1 MGMAAT
7 NVKADTVSGSQTT
20 DMAAKQATD
29 SVKNANDPAPVNDV
43 KNGADQ
49 KSATSEASKTQTV
62 QVNDLKT
69 TVPSG
74 SLRESKAVSTEPEA
88 QNVDTNLDWN
98 GGKKLADQ
106 TNWTSSQW
114 SSFGYDGK
122 FDIALKDLVA
132 GNNIIIGNYNATSS
146 NEKYMFFTGD
156 GGNHWISYTDPKT
169 HEVIPEIG
177 KMYVTGNGQHGQV
190 ILNINKSIYNAQ
202 RDKDKADKLIH
213 FDFVIKDFVIVNY
226 LTDQHIYKGA
236 TKQNPYTETME
247 FTGKKYQFNIVPQL
261 YDVKKNRNLEGFTPY
276 GQTDTGA
283 LQNYAHDYAIRDD
296 QTFQDL
302 QSSQGQ
308 KGNVYIPDTY
318 KFYYKVTVKDPSDL
332 ANYGF
337 HSPRVDYFTNSSAIN
352 SDGKMT
358 DEGHQMNGANVPL
371 SQAAD
376 NQSFD
381 ELDAT
386 VGKDG
391 ASWSK
396 QADGSYLFVVHIS
409 PDTIRRHVYV
419 PDGLKNTNT
428 VVFDQDE
435 GKANQAAYHFYQEGA
450 MKGLPTCIVPEIRIY
465 YNNYSTTAPQYTL
478 HTMKK
483 QGNKYVE
490 DDRASGSMSPV
501 VDTSDTKGQAGITV
515 HYLNGQTGEAMDGY
529 TTVTTTFGEPGASS
543 KIEIPNFAG
552 FHLRKSKTTG
562 DITFDNNS
570 KQSVKAGDIVV
581 NSEDGVIKLPAA
593 DTISNVYLV
602 FDGDNRTDTVEY
614 YDEDDNN
621 KLLFSDSV
629 QGKVGQIKSYSTAD
643 AIKKNV
649 KNYTVD
655 KDELTTENANQG
667 INGIKFDASGNHTY
681 KVYLKHATQDNSAT
695 VSVSQIINY
704 NYQNGNKAADSNTQ
718 ILQFTHHV
726 TKDLVTGKN
735 TVDHWD
741 GEKSFNSVTS
751 PTIAGYTPS
760 EKTIEAKPVKHD
772 DVSSSIDIVYTPNT
786 QTGSVTYIDDD
797 DHGKI
802 LANDELSGASDSKSD
817 YKVRDYSDQGYKVN
831 SSNVPD
837 IIVFD
842 HNESA
847 SQDYEVHLVH
857 QHITVTPNQPQDNGN
872 KLPDNPN
879 KTFRGVTAT
888 DLNQTI
894 KRTINVA
901 ATPESESSQT
911 VQNAHVSRTAD
922 VDEVT
927 GHVTYNPWTTD
938 TWQEFDTPAVPGY
951 TPDQS
956 KVTAQTVTH
965 DAKDIKIDI
974 VYSPDKQK
982 ALISYIDDVTGE
994 TLTTVPYTGV
1004 TDQVIDTKANDK
1016 VSEYEKSGYKLADH
1030 AVVPAQ
1036 ITFDNDEK
1044 NDQAYEVHLTH
1055 AHTTVQ
1061 PTDPKTPDDIIPGTD
1076 HHYPAGVSHDD
1087 LNRTVTRTI
1096 TVNYPDG
1103 HKKTAVQKVTFTQ
1116 TADVDEV
1123 TGEVTKYSGWVGEG
1137 TNQDQGTFGKYDIPT
1152 VKGYTPHEK
1161 SANTNTKELVLI
1173 EVPSDNDL
1181 EKETDGHYEVKS
1193 MTVNHGSDDIKI
1205 DIAYSPDPQSAT
1217 LNFVDDDAKT
1227 SLANWDQAQ
1236 GKSDGPIEFTH
1247 ASQLMDDYA
1256 KQGYKFAYVTNDSAH
1271 VTLDG
1276 DDLSAALKNLGNY
1289 DTDDAA
1295 EQIFTVH
1302 LTHAHTTVQPT
1313 DPKTPDDIIPGTDHH
1328 YPAGVSHDDLNR
1340 TVTRTINISGNPR
1353 KEDHSTTTPVTLH
1366 RTADVDEVTG
1376 KVTYGDWSKGHFDQ
1390 TSMDLVPGYTYHISK
1405 HTDDG
1410 IDPQADLADI
1420 PAEDVTVN
1428 TPNEIFDVR
1437 YTPDDQSAYLN
1448 FVDDDSN
1455 TELANWD
1462 QAQGKSDRGPIS
1474 FAHATQIMDDYAKQG
1489 YQFVD
1494 VTNDSGKVTLAGQT
1508 LSEALK
1514 NLGNYDHIDDTDQI
1528 FTVHLTHGHTTVQP
1542 TDPKTPDDTIPGT
1555 DHHYPAGVSHDDLN
1569 RTVTRTITVNYP
1581 DGRKE
1586 TIVQKATF
1594 TRTADVDDVTGKVT
1608 YGKWNRDAQQLA
1620 EFTAPSVPGYLPDI
1634 AVVEA
1639 VTVTPDSDD
1648 LTVEINYHVD
1658 PAVEA
1663 ARQARLAQSNAIST
1677 ANQGHANGQR
1687 NEAHQLPQTG
1697 NNHDGALIGLGIAG
1711 AMSMLGLA
1719 KTKRRH
1725 S

>member
-1 MGMAAT
+1 MVSKNNQWQKRQKEMQTVQHFGIRKLTVGVSSVLLGLSFMGMAAT

-20 DMAAKQATD
+20 DMAAGQTTD
-29 SVKNANDPAPVNDV
+29 SAKKANDPAPANDV
-43 KNGADQ
+43 QKGADQ
-49 KSATSEASKTQTV
+49 KPAISVASKTQTV

-69 TVPSG
+69 TVPADK
-74 SLRESKAVSTEPEA
+74 LKESKAVSKVPQA

-98 GGKKLADQ
+98 GGQKLANQ
-106 TNWTSSQW
+106 TNWDSSQW
-114 SSFGYDGK
+114 SSFGYDGN
-122 FDIALKDLVA
+122 FDIALKNLVK
-132 GNNIIIGNYNATSS
+132 GNNIVIGDYNATSS
-146 NEKYMFFTGD
+146 NGKYMLFWGD
-156 GGNHWISYTDPKT
+156 GGDHWISYTDPDTKN
-169 HEVIPEIG
+169 VISKIG

-190 ILNINKSIYNAQ
+190 ILNITKSIYDAE
-202 RDKDKADKLIH
+202 RDKYKADKLIN

-226 LTDQHIYKGA
+226 LTDQHIYKEA
-236 TKQNPYTETME
+236 TEQNPYIETME
-247 FTGKKYQFNIVPQL
+247 FTGKKYQFNIVPKL
-261 YDVKKNRNLEGFTPY
+261 YDVRKNRNLERFTPY

-283 LQNYAHDYAIRDD
+283 LQNYAYDYAIRDD

-318 KFYYKVTVKDPSDL
+318 KFYYQVTVKDPKNL

-337 HSPRVDYFTNSSAIN
+337 HDPRVDYFTNSSAIN

-483 QGNKYVE
+483 QGDEYVE
-490 DDRASGSMSPV
+490 DGRASGSMSPV

-543 KIEIPNFAG
+543 KIEIPNFTG

-695 VSVSQIINY
+695 VSVSQTINY
-704 NYQNGNKAADSNTQ
+704 NYQNGNKEADSNTQ

-760 EKTIEAKPVKHD
+760 KKTVEANPVKHD
-772 DVSSSIDIVYTPNT
+772 DGRSTIYIVYTANT
-786 QTGSVTYIDDD
+786 QTGSVKYIDDD
-797 DHGKI
+797 NGKI
-802 LANDELSGASDSKSD
+802 LADDKLSGASDSKSD
-817 YKVRDYSDQGYKVN
+817 YKVHDYSSQGYKVK
-831 SSNVPD
+831 SSNVPAT
-837 IIVFD
+837 IVFD
-842 HNESA
+842 HDDS

-857 QHITVTPNQPQDNGN
+857 QHTTVTPNQPKTPQDA
-872 KLPDNPN
+872 LPDNPGKN
-879 KTFRGVTAT
+879 YPQRVAKN
-888 DLNQTI
+888 DLNSEVHETI
-894 KRTINVA
+894 RVEDPHTHKVA
-901 ATPESESSQT
+901 THNET
-911 VQNAHVSRTAD
+911 LRFTRTAD
-922 VDEVT
+922 
-927 GHVTYNPWTTD
+927 
-938 TWQEFDTPAVPGY
+938 
-951 TPDQS
+951 
-956 KVTAQTVTH
+956 
-965 DAKDIKIDI
+965 I
-974 VYSPDKQK
+974 
-982 ALISYIDDVTGE
+982 
-994 TLTTVPYTGV
+994 
-1004 TDQVIDTKANDK
+1004 
-1016 VSEYEKSGYKLADH
+1016 
-1030 AVVPAQ
+1030 
-1036 ITFDNDEK
+1036 
-1044 NDQAYEVHLTH
+1044 
-1055 AHTTVQ
+1055 
-1061 PTDPKTPDDIIPGTD
+1061 
-1076 HHYPAGVSHDD
+1076 
-1087 LNRTVTRTI
+1087 
-1096 TVNYPDG
+1096 
-1103 HKKTAVQKVTFTQ
+1103 
-1116 TADVDEV
+1116 DEV
-1123 TGEVTKYSGWVGEG
+1123 TGEVTKYSAWVVEG
-1137 TNQDQGTFGKYDIPT
+1137 TNQHQGKFGKYDIPT

-1161 SANTNTKELVLI
+1161 NSNTSAKDLVLI

-1193 MTVNHGSDDIKI
+1193 MMVKHDSDDINI
-1205 DIAYSPDPQSAT
+1205 DVVYSPDPQSAT
-1217 LNFVDDDAKT
+1217 LNFVDDDDAKT
-1227 SLANWDQAQ
+1227 SLANRDQAQ

-1256 KQGYKFAYVTNDSAH
+1256 KQGYRFAYVTNDSAH

-1289 DTDDAA
+1289 DTDDDA

-1302 LTHAHTTVQPT
+1302 LTHGHTTVQPT
-1313 DPKTPDDIIPGTDHH
+1313 DPKTPDDTIPGTDQK
-1328 YPAGVSHDDLNR
+1328 YPDGVSHDDLNR
-1340 TVTRTINISGNPR
+1340 TVTRTINISGDPR
-1353 KEDHSTTTPVTLH
+1353 RNQNKSTKKTVTLH

-1376 KVTYGDWSKGHFDQ
+1376 KVTYGDWSTGHFDQ

-1410 IDPQADLADI
+1410 IDAQADLADI
-1420 PAEDVTVN
+1420 PAEDVTAD
-1428 TPNEIFDVR
+1428 TPNEVFDVR

-1508 LSEALK
+1508 LAEALK
-1514 NLGNYDHIDDTDQI
+1514 NLGNYDHVDNVDQI
-1528 FTVHLTHGHTTVQP
+1528 FTVHLKHGHTIVQP

-1639 VTVTPDSDD
+1639 AMVTPDSDD

-1663 ARQARLAQSNAIST
+1663 ARQARLAQSNAISA
-1677 ANQGHANGQR
+1677 ANQGHTNSQR
-1687 NEAHQLPQTG
+1687 NGAHQLPQTG

>member
-1 MGMAAT
+1 MVSKNNQWQKRQKEMQTVQHFGIRKLTVGVSSVLLGLSFMGMAAT
-7 NVKADTVSGSQTT
+7 NVKADTVSSSQIT
-20 DMAAKQATD
+20 DVAAEQATG
-29 SVKNANDPAPVNDV
+29 SAKKVNDPASTNDAQ
-43 KNGADQ
+43 KGADQ
-49 KSATSEASKTQTV
+49 KSATPVASKTQTV
-62 QVNDLKT
+62 QVNDLKKAAA
-69 TVPSG
+69 TVPTG
-74 SLRESKAVSTEPEA
+74 SLKESKAVSTEPEA

-98 GGKKLADQ
+98 GGKKLDDQ

-122 FDIALKDLVA
+122 FDIALKNLVA
-132 GNNIIIGNYNATSS
+132 GNNIVIGDYNATSS
-146 NEKYMFFTGD
+146 NDKYMFFTGD

-190 ILNINKSIYNAQ
+190 ILNINKSIYDAQ

-226 LTDQHIYKGA
+226 WTDQHIYKGA

-302 QSSQGQ
+302 QNSQGQ

-371 SQAAD
+371 SKAAD

-428 VVFDQDE
+428 VVFDKDE

-450 MKGLPTCIVPEIRIY
+450 MKGLPTCIIPEIRIY
-465 YNNYSTTAPQYTL
+465 YNNYSTTAPKYTL

-490 DDRASGSMSPV
+490 DGRASGTMSPV

-543 KIEIPNFAG
+543 KIEVPNFAG
-552 FHLRKSKTTG
+552 YHLRKNKTTG

-570 KQSVKAGDIVV
+570 KQSVRAGDVVV

-629 QGKVGQIKSYSTAD
+629 QGKVGQIKPYSTAD
-643 AIKKNV
+643 AINKNV
-649 KNYTVD
+649 KNSKNYTVA

-667 INGIKFDASGNHTY
+667 INGIKFDASGNHIY
-681 KVYLKHATQDNSAT
+681 RVYLKHATQDNSAT
-695 VSVSQIINY
+695 VSVSQTINY
-704 NYQNGNKAADSNTQ
+704 QYDNGKKAADSNTQ
-718 ILQFTHHV
+718 SIQFTHHV

-735 TVDHWD
+735 TVDYWD
-741 GEKSFNSVTS
+741 GEKSFNSVSS
-751 PTIAGYTPS
+751 PKIAGYTPS
-760 EKTIEAKPVKHD
+760 KETVEAKPVKYD
-772 DVSSSIDIVYTPNT
+772 DVSSSIYIVYTPNT
-786 QTGSVTYIDDD
+786 QKGSVTYIDDD
-797 DHGKI
+797 DQGKV
-802 LANDELSGASDSKSD
+802 LSNDELSGFSDSQSD
-817 YKVRDYSDQGYKVN
+817 YQVRDYSNQGYKVK
-831 SSNVPD
+831 SSNVPAT
-837 IIVFD
+837 IVFD
-842 HNESA
+842 HDDSA

-857 QHITVTPNQPQDNGN
+857 QHTTVTPNQPKTPEDV
-872 KLPDNPN
+872 LPDNPG
-879 KTFRGVTAT
+879 KKYPQGV
-888 DLNQTI
+888 DQDNLNSEVHETI
-894 KRTINVA
+894 RVEDPHTHKVTTYNETLRFI
-901 ATPESESSQT
+901 
-911 VQNAHVSRTAD
+911 RTAD
-922 VDEVT
+922 IDEVT
-927 GHVTYNPWTTD
+927 GEITQYGDWVREGTNQDQGTFAKYDIPT
-938 TWQEFDTPAVPGY
+938 VKGY
-951 TPDQS
+951 TPHEKNSNTSAEDLVLIEVPS
-956 KVTAQTVTH
+956 DNDLEKETDGHYEINPMKVNH
-965 DAKDIKIDI
+965 GSDDISIDV
-974 VYSPDKQK
+974 VYSPDPQK
-982 ALISYIDDVTGE
+982 ASISYIDDVTGK
-994 TLTTVPYTGV
+994 TLITVPYTGV

-1016 VSEYEKSGYKLADH
+1016 VSEYEKDGYKLVDQ
-1030 AVVPAQ
+1030 AVIPTQ
-1036 ITFDNDEK
+1036 ITFDNDDQ
-1044 NDQAYEVHLTH
+1044 NDQAYVVHLTH
-1055 AHTTVQ
+1055 NHTTVQ
-1061 PTDPKTPDDIIPGTD
+1061 PTDPKTPDDTIPGTNQK
-1076 HHYPAGVSHDD
+1076 YPHGVSHDD
-1087 LNRTVTRTI
+1087 LN
-1096 TVNYPDG
+1096 
-1103 HKKTAVQKVTFTQ
+1103 KK
-1116 TADVDEV
+1116 
-1123 TGEVTKYSGWVGEG
+1123 
-1137 TNQDQGTFGKYDIPT
+1137 I
-1152 VKGYTPHEK
+1152 
-1161 SANTNTKELVLI
+1161 
-1173 EVPSDNDL
+1173 
-1181 EKETDGHYEVKS
+1181 
-1193 MTVNHGSDDIKI
+1193 
-1205 DIAYSPDPQSAT
+1205 
-1217 LNFVDDDAKT
+1217 
-1227 SLANWDQAQ
+1227 
-1236 GKSDGPIEFTH
+1236 
-1247 ASQLMDDYA
+1247 
-1256 KQGYKFAYVTNDSAH
+1256 
-1271 VTLDG
+1271 
-1276 DDLSAALKNLGNY
+1276 
-1289 DTDDAA
+1289 
-1295 EQIFTVH
+1295 
-1302 LTHAHTTVQPT
+1302 
-1313 DPKTPDDIIPGTDHH
+1313 
-1328 YPAGVSHDDLNR
+1328 
-1340 TVTRTINISGNPR
+1340 TRTINITGDPR
-1353 KEDHSTTTPVTLH
+1353 NQDKSTKTTVTLT

-1376 KVTYGDWSKGHFDQ
+1376 KVMYADWSKGHFDQ
-1390 TSMDLVPGYTYHISK
+1390 TSMDIVPGYTYHISQSSN
-1405 HTDDG
+1405 DG
-1410 IDPQADLADI
+1410 IDAQADLADI
-1420 PAEDVTVN
+1420 PAEDVTDE
-1428 TPNEIFDVR
+1428 TPNEVFNVR

-1448 FVDDDSN
+1448 FVDDDSK
-1455 TELANWD
+1455 TDLANWD

-1474 FAHATQIMDDYAKQG
+1474 FAHATQIMDAYAKQG

-1494 VTNDSGKVTLAGQT
+1494 VTNDSAQVTLAGQT
-1508 LSEALK
+1508 LADALK
-1514 NLGNYDHIDDTDQI
+1514 NLGNYDHIDDADQL
-1528 FTVHLTHGHTTVQP
+1528 FTVHLKHGHTTVQP
-1542 TDPKTPDDTIPGT
+1542 TDPKTPDDIIPGT
-1555 DHHYPAGVSHDDLN
+1555 DQSYPNGVNHDDLN
-1569 RTVTRTITVNYP
+1569 RTVTRTITVNNP

-1663 ARQARLAQSNAIST
+1663 ARQARLAQSNAISA
-1677 ANQGHANGQR
+1677 ANQGHTKGQR

-1697 NNHDGALIGLGIAG
+1697 NDHDGALIGLGIAG

-1719 KTKRRH
+1719 KTKHRH
-1725 S
+1725 N